1 MSNDY
6 FVLSALCSTITP
18 TSSEHLAAPN
28 FSNQSISSFCEQVF
42 LKPEVFLALG
52 IISLLENILV
62 ILAVVRNGKL
72 QSLMY
77 IFLCSLAMADMP
89 VSVSNAL
96 ETLMIPVV
104 NSDYRTFKDQFIQHM
119 DNVFDSMICISLVAP
134 ICNLLAIAVNRYTTI
149 YILRYHSIMT
159 VLWKVLALIA
169 AIWLGCRVCSVV
181 FVIYSESKMV
191 IVCLITMFLVMLLL
205 MGTLYVHVLLFTLL
219 HIEHIAAQL
228 PANGVAH
235 WPAALVY
242 GGGNRHHQPAGG
254 LHLLLGPLLPP
265 PRPHHNLPH
274 QPHCICYTAHSN
286 SHLVLIMCTTIINL
300 VIYAFRSLELRNTF
314 KEMLCSCNGMN
325 VG

>member
-1 MSNDY
+1 M
-6 FVLSALCSTITP
+6 
-18 TSSEHLAAPN
+18 
-28 FSNQSISSFCEQVF
+28 
-42 LKPEVFLALG
+42 
-52 IISLLENILV
+52 
-62 ILAVVRNGKL
+62 
-72 QSLMY
+72 
-77 IFLCSLAMADMP
+77 
-89 VSVSNAL
+89 
-96 ETLMIPVV
+96 
-104 NSDYRTFKDQFIQHM
+104 
-119 DNVFDSMICISLVAP
+119 
-134 ICNLLAIAVNRYTTI
+134 I
-149 YILRYHSIMT
+149 YIDAHFVTEVKTM
-159 VLWKVLALIA
+159 LALIA

-181 FVIYSESKMV
+181 FVIYSESKMA

-219 HIEHIAAQL
+219 HLEHIAAQL
-228 PANGVAH
+228 PADGVAH

-265 PRPHHNLPH
+265 PCPHHNLPH